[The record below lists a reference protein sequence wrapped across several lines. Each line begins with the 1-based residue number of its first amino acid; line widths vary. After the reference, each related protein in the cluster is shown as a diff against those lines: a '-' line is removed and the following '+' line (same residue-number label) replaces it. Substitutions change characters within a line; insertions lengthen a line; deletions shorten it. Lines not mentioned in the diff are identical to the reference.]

1 MEKKKE
7 GKIFVKLQDVLKGL
21 VESPFIRAPGI
32 PFVIKKAF
40 KIIIRV

>member
-1 MEKKKE
+1 MEKKRRE
-7 GKIFVKLQDVLKGL
+7 IFVKLQDVIKGL

-40 KIIIRV
+40 KMII